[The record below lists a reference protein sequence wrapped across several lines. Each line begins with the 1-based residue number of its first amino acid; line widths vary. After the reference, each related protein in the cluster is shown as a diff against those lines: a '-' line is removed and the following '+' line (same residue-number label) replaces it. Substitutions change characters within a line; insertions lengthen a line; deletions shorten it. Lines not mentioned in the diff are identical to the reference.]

1 MNDQSISF
9 SPKQIDTLIQSEKLF
24 ILYVHCVIVTVKGP
38 GTRPMLHYVI
48 KIQSTQKVFHRANRV
63 NFTTRKH
70 KVKLDTK
77 QSMKVQL
84 SSIHFI
90 QSI

>member
-24 ILYVHCVIVTVKGP
+24 ILYVHCVIVTVKSP

-48 KIQSTQKVFHRANRV
+48 NSEHAKSISSSKSSKFHKKE
-63 NFTTRKH
+63 T
-70 KVKLDTK
+70 
-77 QSMKVQL
+77 
-84 SSIHFI
+84 
-90 QSI
+90 

>member
-38 GTRPMLHYVI
+38 GTRPMPLCD
-48 KIQSTQKVFHRANRV
+48 KFRA
-63 NFTTRKH
+63 RK
-70 KVKLDTK
+70 KY
-77 QSMKVQL
+77 
-84 SSIHFI
+84 FI
-90 QSI
+90 E